1 MNRAENV
8 FEFRRVNMHGTKTG
22 PHADPDYHEKYHPG
36 EGGQTDWIGGNYPVK
51 LPYPGAETKRL
62 YNASVASGTGY
73 LEAGDDES
81 RLAEITSPLIFMGD
95 EPTGWIESIVN
106 RVTGVYDKPTLE
118 DVRQYGRLNI
128 IDVDV
133 DGSSIYKVGDY
144 FYTQEVENLQGDR
157 LKFWETDLYDEGDVY
172 TGEGRLVDMPV
183 GPEPNDYITRELVD
197 VSYSL
202 TGDELVDYIRA
213 VDPDMYERLKER
225 DRLKK

>member
-1 MNRAENV
+1 L
-8 FEFRRVNMHGTKTG
+8 GK
-22 PHADPDYHEKYHPG
+22 
-36 EGGQTDWIGGNYPVK
+36 
-51 LPYPGAETKRL
+51 
-62 YNASVASGTGY
+62 
-73 LEAGDDES
+73 
-81 RLAEITSPLIFMGD
+81 

-183 GPEPNDYITRELVD
+183 GPEPNDYITRER
-197 VSYSL
+197 
-202 TGDELVDYIRA
+202 ICMNA
-213 VDPDMYERLKER
+213 
-225 DRLKK
+225 